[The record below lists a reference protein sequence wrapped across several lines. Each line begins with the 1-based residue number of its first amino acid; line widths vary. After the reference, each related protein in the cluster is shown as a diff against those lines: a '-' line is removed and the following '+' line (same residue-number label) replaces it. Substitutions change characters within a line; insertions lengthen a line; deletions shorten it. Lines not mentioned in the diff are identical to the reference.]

1 MTMDFNDF
9 KILYAETMMYYQ
21 LIEHDIKFIYSSMH
35 KGNVAQHLES
45 VENKTLGQMIRTP
58 KKLDESDSKPLIS
71 TADYNFLTQICDN
84 RNHWAH
90 QTFIEFVYIQNDAFS
105 SNEYKKQCDKLTKD
119 HNRVQRASGILEEMR
134 IEYCKRMKR

>member
-1 MTMDFNDF
+1 MITMDFNDF

-21 LIEHDIKFIYSSMH
+21 LIEHDIKFIYSFMH

-45 VENKTLGQMIRTP
+45 VENKTLGQMIRTL

-90 QTFIEFVYIQNDAFS
+90 QTFIEFVYI
-105 SNEYKKQCDKLTKD
+105 YKTMLSVPTNIRNSVISLPKIITEFKGQVEFL
-119 HNRVQRASGILEEMR
+119 
-134 IEYCKRMKR
+134 KR

>member
-1 MTMDFNDF
+1 MDFNDF

-21 LIEHDIKFIYSSMH
+21 LIEHDIKFIYSFMH

-45 VENKTLGQMIRTP
+45 VENKTLGQMIRTL

-90 QTFIEFVYIQNDAFS
+90 QTFIEFVYI
-105 SNEYKKQCDKLTKD
+105 YKTMLSVPTNIRNSVISLPKIITEFKGQVEFL
-119 HNRVQRASGILEEMR
+119 
-134 IEYCKRMKR
+134 KR